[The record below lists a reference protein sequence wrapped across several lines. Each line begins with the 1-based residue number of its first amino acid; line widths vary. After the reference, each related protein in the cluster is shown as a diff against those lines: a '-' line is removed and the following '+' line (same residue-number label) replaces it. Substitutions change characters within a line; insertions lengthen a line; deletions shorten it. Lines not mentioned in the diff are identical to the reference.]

1 MKQSVKGWFF
11 VEKISHKVKVAGT
24 SFKVVSGD
32 TPEYIASLAKEVDL
46 KIDGLLKNST
56 ISVTQ
61 AAVAVALDYADTVKK
76 NDASTENL
84 KTQLKESLQDVANAR
99 KEADFYKRELER
111 LQGSKIEEN
120 KANPALW

>member
-1 MKQSVKGWFF
+1 M
-11 VEKISHKVKVAGT
+11 EKTKHTVKVAGL
-24 SFKVVSGD
+24 SFKVVSED
-32 TPEYIASLAKEVDL
+32 SSEYMSALAREVDL
-46 KIDGLLKNST
+46 KIDALLKNST
-56 ISVTQ
+56 ISTTQ

-84 KTQLKESLQDVANAR
+84 KTQLKESLQDVAIAR

>member
-1 MKQSVKGWFF
+1 M
-11 VEKISHKVKVAGT
+11 EKITHKVKVAGST
-24 SFKVVSGD
+24 FKVVSED
-32 TPEYIASLAKEVDL
+32 SSEYMSALAREVDL
-46 KIDGLLKNST
+46 KIDALLKNST
-56 ISVTQ
+56 ISTTQ

-111 LQGSKIEEN
+111 LQGSKAEEN
-120 KANPALW
+120 KSNPALW